1 MDSKER
7 ILKLISYDTIEG
19 RPEAVSYIQ
28 KLKNYKK
35 ENLRKDLVNFKDDLN
50 NIDLHTQEITFSN
63 YSAFIK
69 TTESSRQVLKGW
81 NETTK
86 VCQSLIETLPDF
98 SQNCDNFV
106 KTTLEIQSSSR
117 LNSLTMKRHVDLLEI
132 LELPQLMEASI
143 QNEKYEDALEMA
155 SYVQKLGMK
164 FDNVPVVNV
173 SVHYLLL
180 REFICCITV
189 FKSLFH
195 CFISF

>member
-180 REFICCITV
+180 RDFICCITV